1 VRWDSF
7 DIGANAVVRFEQPST
22 TSTILNRIEGGLLAG
37 QTTIDGRLLSNGQ
50 LYLLNPNGIVF
61 GKTAQVDVGSM
72 VASSLSIDEER
83 FKNGL
88 LSPSRNPDLLQNL
101 FADPASALRP
111 GDVVV
116 EGSREGGVLQ
126 QAALTAQ
133 KNGFLLLA
141 APTVR
146 NDGVLRAPDGQVVL
160 AGGTR
165 VYLSAPTDASMR
177 GLRVEIGDQELQ
189 TLAEAAQ
196 QTAASATNG
205 PLGTIAVGRGNVTL
219 AGMLVN
225 QSGAISANTSLTQM
239 DRCGCEHARRPSQGM
254 WIRILPA
261 PLATLC
267 WGGVVRFVSRR
278 RSTIRRAR
286 QKRLR
291 SIHPAS
297 KFPPP
302 RSKSRSAHKFWPLA
316 GTSTFSLA
324 RTWAKPQTQPPRV

>member
-1 VRWDSF
+1 MLNPLAFFRVFLAAVLAGAGVVLAQTGVPRIPANSLPLESTNANTPFVGFGAVAAQRSLPGAPAVLTVKQTSPTAIVRWDSF
-7 DIGANAVVRFEQPST
+7 DIGTNAVVRFEQPSA

-37 QTTIDGRLLSNGQ
+37 QTTIDGRLSSNGQ

-61 GKTAQVDVGSM
+61 GKTAQVDVGSL

-101 FADPASALRP
+101 FTDPDRALRP
-111 GDVVV
+111 GDVLV

-177 GLRVEIGDQELQ
+177 GLRVEIGDQELK
-189 TLAEAAQ
+189 TLADAAQ
-196 QTAASATNG
+196 SNA
-205 PLGTIAVGRGNVTL
+205 GRGSLGDVGEQL
-219 AGMLVN
+219 AAAVRRLELAAGRLEGLD
-225 QSGAISANTSLTQM
+225 S
-239 DRCGCEHARRPSQGM
+239 DRVPAAALDRLHMRP
-254 WIRILPA
+254 A
-261 PLATLC
+261 C
-267 WGGVVRFVSRR
+267 
-278 RSTIRRAR
+278 
-286 QKRLR
+286 
-291 SIHPAS
+291 H
-297 KFPPP
+297 
-302 RSKSRSAHKFWPLA
+302 
-316 GTSTFSLA
+316 
-324 RTWAKPQTQPPRV
+324 